1 MFFSRNV
8 GSLNLTEIDVKGVAV
23 ALDKHAGEPN
33 VESKGV
39 KAHFSLD
46 DSGLLSV
53 TGVESVFER
62 TITVE
67 EQEEEERKKE
77 EAEAE
82 KKKEEAEKAG
92 EDGEDKKDST
102 WAESIASFFNK
113 GELLFPSYLVLLTC
127 LF

>member
-1 MFFSRNV
+1 MRCFYCFSRNI
-8 GSLNLTEIDVKGVAV
+8 GSLNLTEVDVKGVAA
-23 ALDKHAGEPN
+23 ALDKHSGEPN

-39 KAHFSLD
+39 KAHFALD

-53 TGVESVFER
+53 TAVESVFER

-82 KKKEEAEKAG
+82 KKKNEEANKAAKEGEEDEKEEG
-92 EDGEDKKDST
+92 T

-113 GELLFPSYLVLLTC
+113 GEC
-127 LF
+127 LNR